1 MTLVFAAIGAVF
13 FAAIG
18 YRFVTR
24 MTARE
29 PMSSKAE

>member
-1 MTLVFAAIGAVF
+1 MTIVFAVIGAVF
-13 FAAIG
+13 FTAIG

-24 MTARE
+24 MTALE

>member
-1 MTLVFAAIGAVF
+1 MTFVFVIIGIAA

-24 MTARE
+24 MASRE
-29 PMSSKAE
+29 PAATKVE